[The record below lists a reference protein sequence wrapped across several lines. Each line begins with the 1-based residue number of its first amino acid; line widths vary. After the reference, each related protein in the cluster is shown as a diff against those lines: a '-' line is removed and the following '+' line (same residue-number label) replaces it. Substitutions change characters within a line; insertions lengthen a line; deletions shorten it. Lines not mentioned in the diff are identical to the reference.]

1 MNKSCRKISRRY
13 EDVFMAED
21 YSSFMCSLC
30 MTNSITSK
38 LCTHFMDSISTM
50 YYKLITDH
58 NLIIYKFLRD
68 KKKMKTQK
76 IIDELNKTKSE
87 FMHSL
92 NVCDDIKRHIYSFM

>member
-58 NLIIYKFLRD
+58 NLLIYKFLKD
-68 KKKMKTQK
+68 KKKINTQK
-76 IIDELNKTKSE
+76 KS
-87 FMHSL
+87 MS
-92 NVCDDIKRHIYSFM
+92 